1 MLKYIYLLIVLN
13 FISCGSTKIT
23 NSWKNDAY
31 INYQPKKILVLGIT
45 PNKEARTIYE
55 NELKFELIKRNIL
68 ACEGFNILEPDFS
81 NINQVEQKIEN
92 EVEKLTELGFD
103 AILLATIKGFE
114 EKIPF
119 DGNIFKNND
128 SFYGFENYYFL
139 NQDIYNDRNY
149 FEKYK
154 VFHLEVS
161 LFNLTYENKKTLV
174 WLATYDIVD
183 PKKIEKTTKQCIVK
197 ILKTLEKEAI
207 IPLIN

>member
-81 NINQVEQKIEN
+81 NINQVEQEIEN

-197 ILKTLEKEAI
+197 ILKTLEKKQ
-207 IPLIN
+207 

>member
-81 NINQVEQKIEN
+81 NINQVEQEIEN

>member
-1 MLKYIYLLIVLN
+1 M
-13 FISCGSTKIT
+13 
-23 NSWKNDAY
+23 
-31 INYQPKKILVLGIT
+31 
-45 PNKEARTIYE
+45 
-55 NELKFELIKRNIL
+55 
-68 ACEGFNILEPDFS
+68 
-81 NINQVEQKIEN
+81 
-92 EVEKLTELGFD
+92 
-103 AILLATIKGFE
+103 
-114 EKIPF
+114 
-119 DGNIFKNND
+119 
-128 SFYGFENYYFL
+128 L